1 MKSQLIIFVKNP
13 RLGKVKSRLARS
25 IGDEK
30 ALEVYLKLLEKT
42 HNCAIEISVDKRVYY
57 SDDLDNNDL
66 WENDLFQKRI
76 QFGKDLGERMYN
88 AINTSFSDSYE
99 KVCLIG
105 TDIPHLR
112 SDIIDEAFSKLNDA
126 DIVLG
131 PSKDGGY
138 YLIGMKA
145 AHSKL
150 FKNILWS
157 TSQVLFQTQHNAEK
171 LNLKV
176 GLLQELNDI
185 DTLEDIDEEDAGLLL
200 S

>member
-13 RLGKVKSRLARS
+13 RLGNVKTRLAHS
-25 IGDEK
+25 IGERK

-42 HNCAIEISVDKRVYY
+42 HQCVMKVPVDICVYY
-57 SDDLDNNDL
+57 SDYIDKNDL
-66 WENDLFQKRI
+66 WENDLFLKHI
-76 QFGKDLGERMYN
+76 QFGADLGERMYN
-88 AINTSFSDSYE
+88 AINTSLSDSYE

-105 TDIPHLR
+105 TDIPHLS
-112 SDIIDEAFSKLNDA
+112 SDIIDEAFSKLNDT
-126 DIVLG
+126 DIILG

-157 TSQVLFQTQHNAEK
+157 TSQVLFQTQRNAEK
-171 LNLKV
+171 HNLKV

-185 DTLEDIDEEDAGLLL
+185 DTLEDIDEEDAGFLL